1 MISPS
6 IRTFFVS
13 SSTFSTKITQ
23 TICILLLLSHISVT
37 LTICNAAILVP
48 ATDDTKTTTTTTTT
62 AIDNVN
68 NNKVALAGI
77 LEKNSQELTNQSA
90 LARKFDDI
98 DLM

>member
-13 SSTFSTKITQ
+13 SSTFASKITQ

-48 ATDDTKTTTTTTTT
+48 ATDDTKTTTTTT

-68 NNKVALAGI
+68 NNVASAGI